1 MVENEAVAP
10 GAGMALDISEQPA
23 GYAALL
29 DAAGAITPIA
39 KAIAERAPKHVVF
52 VARGT
57 SDHAALYGLYL
68 VETRLGISA
77 SLASPSTMTLYG
89 ARPDLSQALVVG
101 VSQSGKSPDLVEV
114 LRVARESGALT
125 LAITNAPASELATVA
140 ELHIDVLS
148 GHERA
153 VAATKTYTGEL
164 LALLMLVEAVR
175 SGTGVIEADER
186 ARLGALPQL
195 AADTLADTG
204 PTELA
209 DRYRYADRLVATG
222 RGYAYATA
230 KEAALKIIET
240 SALSAL
246 AYSGADFL
254 HGPVAVAGPKV
265 PVFAVI
271 GTGPGGKS
279 MGDVLDKLASLSA
292 EVVAVSPFED
302 PRASFRLWVPEVE
315 ERYSPL
321 LDILP
326 LQRLARAISLGRGGN
341 PDAPQGLTKVTHT
354 L

>member
-1 MVENEAVAP
+1 VAENEAVTP
-10 GAGMALDISEQPA
+10 GSGMAADIGEQPD
-23 GYAALL
+23 GYATLL
-29 DAAGAITPIA
+29 AASAGIAQVAQAIIA
-39 KAIAERAPKHVVF
+39 RQPKHVVF

-68 VETRLGISA
+68 TETRLGLSA

-89 ARPDLSQALVVG
+89 ARPDLSHALVIG

-114 LRVARESGALT
+114 TRIARESGALT
-125 LAITNAPASELATVA
+125 LAITNAPESELATTA

-164 LALLMLVEAVR
+164 MALLLLVEAVR
-175 SGTGVIEADER
+175 GGGSIDAEER
-186 ARLGALPQL
+186 TRLDAIPQL
-195 AADTLADTG
+195 AADTLADAG
-204 PTELA
+204 PQELA
-209 DRYRYADRLVATG
+209 KRYRYADRLVTTG

-240 SALSAL
+240 SYLSAL

-265 PVFAVI
+265 PVFAVV
-271 GTGPGGKS
+271 GGGPGGKS
-279 MGDVLDKLASLSA
+279 MGEVLDRLASRHA

-302 PRASFRLWVPEVE
+302 ARASLRLWVPEVD

-326 LQRLARAISLGRGGN
+326 LQRLALAISLGRGGN
-341 PDAPQGLTKVTHT
+341 PDAPEGLTKVTHT